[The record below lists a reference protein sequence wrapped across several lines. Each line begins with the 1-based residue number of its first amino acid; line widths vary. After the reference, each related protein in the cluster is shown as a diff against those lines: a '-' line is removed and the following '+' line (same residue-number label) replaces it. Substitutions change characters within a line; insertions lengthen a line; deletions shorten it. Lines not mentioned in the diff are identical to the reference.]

1 MRFFRFDFGA
11 IAAISGDLGMIWN
24 SANGWEPAGGSK
36 ELAHAVVS
44 DEGSE
49 EIQEAEIDNLLLV
62 RRAPKPNFLISPN
75 STKFHELI
83 FKSSDAA
90 LEYIEKFS
98 RSKS

>member
-44 DEGSE
+44 DEGSR
-49 EIQEAEIDNLLLV
+49 EIPEAKIGDLLLAIG
-62 RRAPKPNFLISPN
+62 APKPNFLISPN
-75 STKFHELI
+75 STKSHELI